1 MHGPPDMG
9 LESFRRC
16 RSWHEQCCRSLNR
29 IAERLPR
36 VAITSLE
43 AVRPMLYPMH
53 DVVEPRPTGMSL

>member
-1 MHGPPDMG
+1 
-9 LESFRRC
+9 
-16 RSWHEQCCRSLNR
+16 
-29 IAERLPR
+29 